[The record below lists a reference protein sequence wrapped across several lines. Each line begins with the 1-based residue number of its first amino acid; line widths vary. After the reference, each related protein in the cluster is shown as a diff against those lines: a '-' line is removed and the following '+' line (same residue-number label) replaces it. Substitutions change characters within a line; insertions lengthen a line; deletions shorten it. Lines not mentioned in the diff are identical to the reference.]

1 MQLEPLSQFVIY
13 RQIGDHLDTDRDNY
27 YVQAVIR
34 NGTTS
39 DIIDKI
45 LLKNVGNG
53 EYKKEWSVINN
64 TSPFG
69 TWITVRTS
77 VYTDKDCTT
86 LCSKYQ
92 EIGDSYLVLQTKQT
106 YGGSIDIDY
115 KKIEKM
121 IRDNKPEQ
129 QKEVDLSPVL
139 DAIKQINFD
148 SILKEI
154 KQVKEMI
161 KNQPNDDE
169 LILLKLDTIE
179 QWLELN
185 NKYGE

>member
-69 TWITVRTS
+69 T
-77 VYTDKDCTT
+77 
-86 LCSKYQ
+86 
-92 EIGDSYLVLQTKQT
+92 
-106 YGGSIDIDY
+106 
-115 KKIEKM
+115 
-121 IRDNKPEQ
+121 
-129 QKEVDLSPVL
+129 
-139 DAIKQINFD
+139 
-148 SILKEI
+148 
-154 KQVKEMI
+154 
-161 KNQPNDDE
+161 
-169 LILLKLDTIE
+169 
-179 QWLELN
+179 
-185 NKYGE
+185 